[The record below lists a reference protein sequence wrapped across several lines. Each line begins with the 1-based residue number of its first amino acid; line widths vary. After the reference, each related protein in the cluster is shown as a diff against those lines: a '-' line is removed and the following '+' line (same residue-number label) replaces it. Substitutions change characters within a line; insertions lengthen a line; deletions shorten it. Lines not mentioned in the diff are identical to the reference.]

1 MATNREDIELAF
13 NIELE
18 TRKAMRSISNIDKQL
33 RKTISQKLQI
43 KAFDSKGIRAF
54 GKELARSKK
63 TLREISFSMSPRT
76 RGQFRKDFKE
86 MGRAYRELTSVV
98 LKEKSKIS
106 DMERRAFKEQDE
118 TLKKALED
126 QLELEK
132 KASAKSIKQ
141 ARKAYDVKRHAL
153 GKKIVSSG
161 ASAEIE
167 KRGAQAKQAKEF
179 IEGIKSHKT
188 GAELAEGFKDAVS
201 AMSGKDIFG
210 LGRAGMRM
218 SGGIL
223 KGMAKASLPTLGRI
237 GAKGSSL
244 YQRGEAKGGAGG
256 AGLKALGGAMKGIGG
271 LVGTIGK
278 LVPMLGLLTGPLMG
292 LIKLFLDVDAAV
304 KEMNS
309 TILEGGSTWDT
320 YASENKNVTGGL
332 FRMDEALRR
341 VRDETS
347 NWQMNLKMGTTA
359 KDHQQ
364 VISTLGRE
372 GITLE
377 KLTRGFEHYTDITKQ
392 SIVYSRLFGVSVD
405 EIAQMQAEMMT
416 QMGTGLSGLSK
427 EFDLIG
433 RTAEQSGIAQNKFF
447 AMLRGVSSDLALY
460 GVRIGETTKM
470 LGQLGKVMSPRSAE
484 KYMKA
489 FAQGFK
495 GKSIQDRLKSMLL
508 GGPKAVKAVQNSINE
523 QMDDMVKQ
531 VKESAP
537 ELDTDTIK
545 QMLAGKSVGGKSLRK
560 MEKEGKIQGAS
571 SLIESFQR
579 LAMSA
584 KQAKQGAYGAAQASE
599 NIGGF
604 GAYKVAKAGLR
615 LGGQTSFE
623 KASTSGVGPHQ
634 AAILASQG
642 EEGLEANIAI
652 ERAINQQ
659 KNDLIGAVDD
669 PAGNEDLIAILK
681 KMGKITANSKID
693 QQKAAIE
700 AMSEDELWRSLDQAN
715 AKKGQTQQEKD
726 SEAMRQMGEEQ
737 GKRTQSMLS
746 KLDAIF
752 DTLFNYIYGI
762 LTDIYDAFK
771 VGGKLQKKIYKSNN
785 KELVNAWSKS
795 GGDQSKYMG
804 ELAGSA
810 TAEAMV
816 KALSTEAKS
825 PEEQKKQADLARLIA
840 DQFNTKSFSG
850 DAAKDVTSLASA
862 SGLSPEKIK
871 KMQEANAA
879 LSGGGGDTA
888 AHGGDLLAIIKA
900 AKLTK
905 AEEAE
910 VLAQAGKWFT
920 NAEGRTNVIA
930 GASKILGTGGTG
942 PGSAG
947 VPAQQAA
954 TAASANPGQ
963 GGGSVAVAN
972 PSPGNPAWTGPTGAT
987 LAGPTKLPDLPDEQK
1002 MNEAVLDQID
1012 FTGGATV
1019 NSLQDLWKAMR
1030 MKGVKLDKTQLSGDI
1045 QDVIHKGTHLGA
1057 QDALFEYALYTSTN
1071 PADTLKKMKASGFEG
1086 LATSAKKFEDQQAS
1100 STGETLIP
1108 HANANGGIVTGISGG
1123 FANVNPA
1130 PGEGLTSIGRGERIV
1145 PAGSGGSGDVHLHV
1159 NGLGGADL
1167 ANFLKGQIARGI
1179 HEYKRREKFS

>member
-1 MATNREDIELAF
+1 MAKDREDIELAF

-18 TRKAMRSISNIDKQL
+18 TRKAMRSITTIDKQL
-33 RKTISQKLQI
+33 HKTINSKLQI

-54 GKELARSKK
+54 TKDLASTKRR
-63 TLREISFSMSPRT
+63 LREIAFTMSPAT
-76 RGQFRKDFKE
+76 RSKFKKNFAE
-86 MGRAYRELTSVV
+86 MGLAYRKLTTTATRERKKIALLEKAMS
-98 LKEKSKIS
+98 KEENEEVRKG
-106 DMERRAFKEQDE
+106 FEQ
-118 TLKKALED
+118 
-126 QLELEK
+126 QLEFQK
-132 KASAKSIKQ
+132 KASAKEIKMR
-141 ARKAYDVKRHAL
+141 RKAYDKTRKDFG
-153 GKKIVSSG
+153 GKLQKSG
-161 ASAEIE
+161 AVGEIE
-167 KRGAQAKQAKEF
+167 KRSKQAAQVKEF
-179 IEGIKSHKT
+179 VEGIKKSKT
-188 GAELAEGFKDAVS
+188 GEELAEGFKDAVS

-210 LGRAGMRM
+210 LGKAGLKL

-223 KGMAKASLPTLGRI
+223 KGMAKASMPTLGRI

-244 YQRGEAKGGAGG
+244 YQRGESKGGAGG
-256 AGLKALGGAMKGIGG
+256 AALKGLGGAMKGIGG
-271 LVGTIGK
+271 LVGTIAK
-278 LVPMLGLLTGPLMG
+278 LAPMIGMLSGPIMG

-320 YASENKNVTGGL
+320 YASQGKNVDMGL
-332 FRMDEALRR
+332 QHMDATLRN
-341 VRDETS
+341 VRDQANNLE
-347 NWQMNLKMGTTA
+347 MNLNMGTTA
-359 KDHQQ
+359 KDHLQ
-364 VISTLGRE
+364 VINTLQRE

-377 KLTRGFEHYTDITKQ
+377 RMSVSAKKYTDITKQ

-416 QMGTGLSGLSK
+416 QMGTGLSGLNK

-433 RTAEQSGIAQNKFF
+433 RSAEQSGLAQNKFF

-537 ELDTDTIK
+537 ELDVDTIK

-560 MEKEGKIQGAS
+560 MEKEGKIQGAGA
-571 SLIESFQR
+571 LIESFQK

-623 KASTSGVGPHQ
+623 KASTSGVGAHQ

-659 KNDLIGAVDD
+659 KNDLVGAIDD
-669 PAGNEDLIAILK
+669 PAGNEDLIVILK
-681 KMGKITANSKID
+681 KMGKITADSSVD

-700 AMSEDELWRSLDQAN
+700 AMSEDELWRSLDMSN

-737 GKRTQSMLS
+737 GKQTQKMLD
-746 KLDAIF
+746 KLEMIF

-762 LTDIYDAFK
+762 MVDIYDSLK
-771 VGGKLQKKIYKSNN
+771 IGGKLQKQIYKSTN
-785 KELVNAWSKS
+785 KDVAKAWTQS
-795 GGDQSKYMG
+795 GGDESKFMG
-804 ELAGSA
+804 NLSGSDTAKKMDALLHSKDPAQAG
-810 TAEAMV
+810 EK
-816 KALSTEAKS
+816 KAQGDYIMQMMKDFSVSGNT
-825 PEEQKKQADLARLIA
+825 QKDL
-840 DQFNTKSFSG
+840 G
-850 DAAKDVTSLASA
+850 DAAKAVGISA
-862 SGLSPEKIK
+862 KQIYD
-871 KMQEANAA
+871 MQGK
-879 LSGGGGDTA
+879 LVGGGDMSSA
-888 AHGGDLLAIIKA
+888 LDAGNLNEDQKADLLSKMG
-900 AKLTK
+900 L
-905 AEEAE
+905 
-910 VLAQAGKWFT
+910 WFT
-920 NAEGRTNVIA
+920 NARGRTALMEGSQGYLKGQAAPA
-930 GASKILGTGGTG
+930 GAAAAAPSGQQAAASKSAAPGTGG
-942 PGSAG
+942 AG
-947 VPAQQAA
+947 APAAAQAPATSAA
-954 TAASANPGQ
+954 TSTPA
-963 GGGSVAVAN
+963 GGGFF
-972 PSPGNPAWTGPTGAT
+972 SPAPMDEKKAT
-987 LAGPTKLPDLPDEQK
+987 
-1002 MNEAVLDQID
+1002 EAVMDSID
-1012 FTGGATV
+1012 FTGEATV
-1019 NSLQDLWKAMR
+1019 NSLQDLWKALR
-1030 MKGVKLDKTQLSGDI
+1030 MKGIKLDKTQLNGEI
-1045 QDVIHKGTHLGA
+1045 EDVIHKGTHLGA
-1057 QDALFEYALYTSTN
+1057 QDALFEYALYTSAN
-1071 PADTLKKMKASGFEG
+1071 PADTLKKMKDSGFEG
-1086 LATSAKKFEDQQAS
+1086 LATSAKNFETQQAAAAA
-1100 STGETLIP
+1100 GGAETLLP
-1108 HANANGGIVTGISGG
+1108 HADGGVVTGVSGG

-1130 PGEGLTSIGRGERIV
+1130 PGEGLASIGRGERIV
-1145 PAGSGGSGDVHLHV
+1145 PAGAGGGGEVHLHV
-1159 NGLGGADL
+1159 NGLGGTDL
-1167 ANFLKGQIARGI
+1167 ANFLKGQIAQGI